1 MKMLLDISQLRVSFR
16 QENGEWREAL
26 HGVSFQV
33 PESGVVALVG
43 ESGSGKSVSSLAI
56 MGLLPASSS
65 RIESGSSVCFS
76 GRDLLSL
83 SSSERRQLCGTDIA
97 MVFQEPM
104 SSLNPVFK
112 AGDQVAEML
121 RLHEGMSRSQ
131 ALERTQE
138 LFVEVGL
145 PEPGQKLRCYPHM
158 LSGGQQQRVM
168 IAMALAC
175 KPKLLIADEPTTAL
189 DVTIQRQILDLLADL
204 RSRYQMALLFITHDL
219 GVVSDIAEH
228 VVVMREGVVREQGP
242 ASNVLQF
249 PQDAYTQALL
259 ACRPPLHGRPLRLP
273 QVEDFMGASP
283 LVIRSG
289 GQTSPENKEDQ
300 HENKPL
306 VQQAAPDVNLQSLAT
321 NQTPP
326 PVLLNVTGL
335 SKTFQ
340 LRQGLWNV
348 RAFDAVKN
356 VSFTLNRGETLG
368 IVGESGCGKTTLG
381 LALMRLHLPT
391 AGKVLFDG
399 VDLSSLSDTQ
409 WQPFRKRIQIVFQN
423 PYASLNP
430 RFTVAQILME
440 PLRIHQMGLNENE
453 RLNRA
458 IQLMEQV
465 GLPADSLNRYPHAFS
480 GGQRQRIAIAR
491 CLALNPELLILDESV
506 SALDVSVQAQVLNLL
521 KDLQIKLG
529 IAYLFISHDLAVVR
543 YLSDRVLV
551 MNAGEVVE
559 EVSADGLFDGGQHHP
574 YTQRLLASIPGGC
587 SELRPQRQSL
597 E

>member
-16 QENGEWREAL
+16 QEDGGWREAL

-43 ESGSGKSVSSLAI
+43 ESGSGKSVSSLAV
-56 MGLLPASSS
+56 MGLLPAGSS
-65 RIESGSSVCFS
+65 RIEPGSSVCFS
-76 GRDLLSL
+76 GRDLLAL
-83 SSSERRQLCGTDIA
+83 SSAERRQLCGTDIA

-131 ALERTQE
+131 ALERARE

-145 PEPGQKLRCYPHM
+145 PEPGQKLRSYPHM

-219 GVVSDIAEH
+219 GVVSDIAEQ

-259 ACRPPLHGRPLRLP
+259 ACRPPLQGRPLRLP
-273 QVEDFMGASP
+273 QVEDFLGGSP
-283 LVIRSG
+283 VAIRSA
-289 GQTSPENKEDQ
+289 GQTIPENKEDHQ
-300 HENKPL
+300 ESKAL
-306 VQQAAPDVNLQSLAT
+306 VQQAAGVNLQSLAT
-321 NQTPP
+321 NQAPP
-326 PVLLNVTGL
+326 PVLLQVTGL
-335 SKTFQ
+335 CKTFQ
-340 LRQGLWNV
+340 LRQGLWNL

-391 AGKVLFDG
+391 AGKVWFDG

-458 IQLMEQV
+458 IELMEQV

-574 YTQRLLASIPGGC
+574 YTQRLLASIPGGRT
-587 SELRPQRQSL
+587 EWKPQQH
-597 E
+597 